1 MTTSTT
7 RLSAAILF
15 FALFTLPGCIVWDIR
30 DEMKNVN
37 GQLTEVRAGL
47 TKLDDTNHR
56 LDQTIANLERTNAL
70 VESVEKQLAVLNTI
84 NTSLSRLD
92 QHLAALRRT
101 LGKLDSV
108 IPFLDLGTE
117 PVADEPPV
125 ATAPPTTPATPNTN
139 PPTPDALSEPAQATS
154 KAPARDSLVGIWTS
168 RWPDSEIA
176 LVILEDNTFIFTT
189 AAREDAGTWKRDG
202 KKISLKN
209 SQPEK
214 RLNAQGKPEDGP
226 PRERVLEIISSA
238 GRSMAAKV
246 DGKTIIFAR
255 P

>member
-1 MTTSTT
+1 MTTLTS
-7 RLSAAILF
+7 RVSALILCI
-15 FALFTLPGCIVWDIR
+15 ALFTLPGCIVWDIR
-30 DEMKNVN
+30 DEMKNAN

-47 TKLDDTNHR
+47 AKLDDTNQR
-56 LDQTIANLERTNAL
+56 LDRTIANLERTNAL
-70 VESVEKQLAVLNTI
+70 VDSVEKQLAVLNTI

-117 PVADEPPV
+117 PVPEDLPV
-125 ATAPPTTPATPNTN
+125 ATAPSAPTN
-139 PPTPDALSEPAQATS
+139 PTSPDAPAEPAQATKS
-154 KAPARDSLVGIWTS
+154 RDSTIGIWTS

-189 AAREDAGTWKRDG
+189 AAREDAGMWKREG
-202 KKISLKN
+202 KKITLKN
-209 SQPEK
+209 SHPEK